1 MKRTGIFA
9 LAILAIAL
17 WSCGGGDD
25 QPITD
30 GTDTTDTQEVDSSE
44 MMGDQQSYLL
54 PSPLQI
60 AYIFKKSG
68 LKYVDGTTHDPKSE
82 PTYSTSFSQS
92 LNLGVY
98 SSDLAYCVLNKQNTG
113 ARQYM
118 DAVKSLSDRLGM
130 STVFDSESLLK
141 RFDANLNNEDSIM
154 FILSEL
160 QSKSDEFFADNNRQ
174 MTAAIVFSGAWI
186 ESMYIA
192 AKVTGKAKGSK
203 LADQLAEQMGILENL
218 IKELGNHKAKDT
230 NIDGLLVQLN
240 AVHEIIAAIPG
251 VKEMMESDTPSEVK
265 IEPTAEQLSTLTAK
279 LDEMRGSVI
288 KG

>member
-1 MKRTGIFA
+1 MKRTGLLAFA
-9 LAILAIAL
+9 FAIAL
-17 WSCGGGDD
+17 WSCSGDSTDVTTTPIDSTGTGDD
-25 QPITD
+25 TS
-30 GTDTTDTQEVDSSE
+30 G
-44 MMGDQQSYLL
+44 MMDEQSYLL

-68 LKYVDGTTHDPKSE
+68 LKYVSGTTHDPKNE
-82 PTYSTSFSQS
+82 TAYSTSFTQS

-98 SSDLAYCVLNKQNTG
+98 SSDLAYCVLNKQNNE
-113 ARQYM
+113 ARNYM
-118 DAVKSLSDRLGM
+118 NSVKSLSDKLGM

-186 ESMYIA
+186 ESMFIA
-192 AKVTGKAKGSK
+192 SKVSGKGKESK
-203 LADQLAEQMGILENL
+203 LANQLADQMSILENL
-218 IKELGNHKAKDT
+218 MKELKRHEANDS
-230 NIDGLLVQLN
+230 NISGLLTQLTS
-240 AVHEIIAAIPG
+240 VHEIISAIPG

-265 IEPTAEQLSTLTAK
+265 IEPSAEQLTSLTSK
-279 LDEMRGSVI
+279 LDEIRQSVV